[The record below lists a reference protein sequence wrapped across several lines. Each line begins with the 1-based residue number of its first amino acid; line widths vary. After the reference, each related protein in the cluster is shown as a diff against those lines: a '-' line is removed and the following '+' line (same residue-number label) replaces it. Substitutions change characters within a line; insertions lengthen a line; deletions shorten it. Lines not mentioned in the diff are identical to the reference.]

1 VRKVPR
7 IPEKGKIMINI
18 DLSTLV
24 DKPVEDV
31 FAYIGDLNNMPKWN
45 TTVMDV
51 EQITPGDV
59 GVGTKFKSVG
69 EMLGRRIEGEMQVTA
84 YEPDTKF
91 GVQMNAGPALVNMTL
106 SFKAVGTGTEVNL
119 NAQGNPSGLFKLAEP
134 LMQRRVKS
142 IMEENLVRLGS
153 QLEMR

>member
-1 VRKVPR
+1 
-7 IPEKGKIMINI
+7 MINI
-18 DLSTLV
+18 DLGTLV
-24 DKPVEDV
+24 DKPIKDV
-31 FAYIGDLNNMPKWN
+31 FAFIGNPNNMPKWN

-69 EMLGRRIEGEMQVTA
+69 KMLGHRIKGEMQVTA

-106 SFKAVGTGTEVNL
+106 GFKTVGTSTEVRL
-119 NAQGNPSGLFKLAEP
+119 NAQGNPGGLFKLAEP
-134 LMQRRVKS
+134 VMQRRVKS
-142 IMEENLVRLGS
+142 IMEENLARLRS
-153 QLEMR
+153 QLEKS